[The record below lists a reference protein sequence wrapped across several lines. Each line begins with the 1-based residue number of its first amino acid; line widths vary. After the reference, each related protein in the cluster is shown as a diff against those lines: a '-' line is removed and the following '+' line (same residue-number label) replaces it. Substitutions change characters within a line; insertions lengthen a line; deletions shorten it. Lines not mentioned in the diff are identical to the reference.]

1 MKVET
6 RDFGVI
12 EIDEKDV
19 ISFVSPIYGFDQYR
33 KFVIINDIS
42 IGTDIMWLQSI
53 DNKDICFVVV
63 SPFVVIE
70 DYNPTISV
78 DQVSMLEPESDEE
91 LSYATIAVIPKK
103 LEDATVNLKS
113 PIVINNKN
121 KKAMQIILED
131 EYPIRYNLY
140 KGE

>member
-6 RDFGVI
+6 RDFGAI

-42 IGTDIMWLQSI
+42 IGTDIMWLQSL
-53 DNKDICFVVV
+53 DNKDVCFVVV
-63 SPFVVIE
+63 SPFVVME

-78 DQVSMLEPESDEE
+78 DQVSLLEPESDEE
-91 LSYATIAVIPKK
+91 LSYASIAVIPKR

-113 PIVINNKN
+113 PIVINHKN